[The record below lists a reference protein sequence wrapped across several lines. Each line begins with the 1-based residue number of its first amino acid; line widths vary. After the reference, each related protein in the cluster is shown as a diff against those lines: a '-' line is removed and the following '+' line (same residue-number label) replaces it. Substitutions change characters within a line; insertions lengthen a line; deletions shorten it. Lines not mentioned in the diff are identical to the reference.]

1 MGWWWMCVCVCVYVR
16 ACVCASG
23 CGWMWVGTC
32 VCVCICVH
40 ACGSMHMPVP
50 VCVCLCVCVCMPAY
64 VHADKCT
71 YLHYQ
76 SAESIPASA
85 PRHSTCWS
93 VRPPPSSSP
102 RSVLRQTPG
111 LASPRCLAEVAHLAA
126 YRCCCCC
133 CCWTYW
139 WPSCAQHPAPGC
151 PQWRAGAPVLRRW
164 PDAEGPVL
172 HAVV

>member
-1 MGWWWMCVCVCVYVR
+1 MCTRMCMCMWKHAPVCACAYVCVCVH
-16 ACVCASG
+16 
-23 CGWMWVGTC
+23 
-32 VCVCICVH
+32 VCV
-40 ACGSMHMPVP
+40 
-50 VCVCLCVCVCMPAY
+50 LKDVCVCMHAFVRMCVCMHMHVCMPTY
-64 VHADKCT
+64 VHAYKCT
-71 YLHYQ
+71 YLRYQ

-93 VRPPPSSSP
+93 VRPPSPPSSSP
-102 RSVLRQTPG
+102 RSVLCQTPG

-139 WPSCAQHPAPGC
+139 WPSCAPHPAPGC
-151 PQWRAGAPVLRRW
+151 PQWRAGAPELHRW
-164 PDAEGPVL
+164 PDAEVPVL